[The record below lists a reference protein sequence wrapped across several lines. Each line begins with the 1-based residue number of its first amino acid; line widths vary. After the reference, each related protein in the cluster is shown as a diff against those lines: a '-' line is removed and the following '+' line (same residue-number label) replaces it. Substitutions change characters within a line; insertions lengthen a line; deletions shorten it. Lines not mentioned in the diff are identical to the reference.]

1 MKKYILIL
9 TLLTG
14 IFSMSFAQENQPV
27 NDMAKQER
35 IKALYVAYVTQQLA
49 LTPDEAQKFWPVHT
63 QFENDLKG
71 VKNELP
77 ELDKQQVRL
86 DIKKRYQDN
95 FNKIIG
101 TNRCERFF
109 RMDGE
114 FKRKLMDRVQKQ
126 GNNPQRPNQRPN
138 MRRGQ

>member
-9 TLLTG
+9 TILLG
-14 IFSMSFAQENQPV
+14 HLSMAFAQENQTGDDV
-27 NDMAKQER
+27 TKQER

-49 LTPDEAQKFWPVHT
+49 FTPDEAQKFWPVHT

-71 VKNELP
+71 VKKELA
-77 ELDKQQVRL
+77 ELDKQQARL
-86 DIKKRYQDN
+86 DIKKKYQDN

-101 TNRCERFF
+101 PNRCERFF

-114 FKRKLMDRVQKQ
+114 FKRKLMDRVQRQ
-126 GNNPQRPNQRPN
+126 RNNPQRPDQRPK